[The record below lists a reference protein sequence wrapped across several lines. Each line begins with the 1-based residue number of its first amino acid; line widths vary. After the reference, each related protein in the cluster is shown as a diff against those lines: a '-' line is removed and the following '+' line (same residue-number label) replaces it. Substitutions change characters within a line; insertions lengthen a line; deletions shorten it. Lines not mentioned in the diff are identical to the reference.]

1 MTLQIEAEERIG
13 FVMRYGA
20 ALQRAR
26 EDAAY
31 AALKGGL

>member
-1 MTLQIEAEERIG
+1 MLQLEAEERIG

-20 ALQRAR
+20 ALARAR

-31 AALKGGL
+31 ESLRSA